1 MKRIIIIFIIALCLL
16 SFIEISCLAQEPL
29 TNGGFWNSST
39 FMEKLNYIT
48 GFRMGI
54 LKCVL
59 KLGPLT
65 PKAKG
70 SDLAIAFDELIDLYG
85 FIKEHTNAIITVMDD
100 LYKDPANTYI
110 QLELICEIACQ
121 KLKGEDIEPLLQE
134 ARKKAL
140 LEK

>member
-1 MKRIIIIFIIALCLL
+1 MKKIIVIFIIAFCLS
-16 SFIEISCLAQEPL
+16 SFIGISFLAQEPL
-29 TNGGFWNSST
+29 TSGHLWNSSS

-59 KLGPLT
+59 ELGPLT

-85 FIKEHTNAIITVMDD
+85 FIKEYSDTIITVMDD

-110 QLELICEIACQ
+110 QLESICEIACQ
-121 KLKGEDIEPLLQE
+121 KLKGEDIEPLLRE
-134 ARKKAL
+134 ERKKAL
-140 LEK
+140 P

>member
-1 MKRIIIIFIIALCLL
+1 
-16 SFIEISCLAQEPL
+16 
-29 TNGGFWNSST
+29 
-39 FMEKLNYIT
+39 MEKLSYIT
-48 GFRMGI
+48 GFRIGI

-65 PKAKG
+65 SKAKG

-85 FIKEHTNAIITVMDD
+85 FIKEHTKAIITVMDD

>member
-1 MKRIIIIFIIALCLL
+1 MKRIIIIFIIICCLL
-16 SFIEISCLAQEPL
+16 SFVEFSCLAEKSL
-29 TNGGFWNSST
+29 TKGEFWNVSS
-39 FMEKLNYIT
+39 FYEKANYIT

-65 PKAKG
+65 PRAKG
-70 SDLAIAFDELIDLYG
+70 SDLAIAFDELLDLYG
-85 FIKEHTNAIITVMDD
+85 FIREHFDAIITVMDD
-100 LYKDPANTYI
+100 LYKEPANTYI
-110 QLELICEIACQ
+110 PPESICEIACQ

-140 LEK
+140 P

>member
-1 MKRIIIIFIIALCLL
+1 VELSYLAEEPLTHGDLWNVS
-16 SFIEISCLAQEPL
+16 SFIEKI
-29 TNGGFWNSST
+29 
-39 FMEKLNYIT
+39 NYIT

-65 PKAKG
+65 PRAKG

-85 FIKEHTNAIITVMDD
+85 FIKEHSDTIITVMDD
-100 LYKDPANTYI
+100 LYKEPANTYI
-110 QLELICEIACQ
+110 QIESICEIACQ
-121 KLKGEDIEPLLQE
+121 KLKGESIESSLRE

-140 LEK
+140 P

>member
-1 MKRIIIIFIIALCLL
+1 MKKTIIIFIIAFCLL
-16 SFIEISCLAQEPL
+16 CFMGMSFLAQEPL
-29 TNGGFWNSST
+29 TSGHFWNSSS

-65 PKAKG
+65 PRTKG

-85 FIKEHTNAIITVMDD
+85 FIREHSDAIITVMDD
-100 LYKDPANTYI
+100 LYKEPANTYI
-110 QLELICEIACQ
+110 QFESICEIACQ
-121 KLKGEDIEPLLQE
+121 KLKGEDIEPLLRE
-134 ARKKAL
+134 ERKKAL
-140 LEK
+140 P